1 MTLTTPMKIVL
12 AVVII
17 FLIALGFWLLDW
29 QEKLNPL
36 GQLDTTLTQRV
47 NKLKDS
53 ELLVND
59 LPKETDRNDRLTKE
73 LKSLIKERFT
83 AEDQS
88 DFVPSY
94 LTEMEKLVEFEK
106 TNTGDTSFAILSLTP
121 GGLVNSSAGAKD
133 ASKDK
138 QASGSQPALKDY
150 PTRTFQMSMRG
161 KYATLIDFL
170 RQLGALKL
178 KRLVTINK
186 ISLSPAEESKAGEA
200 PVLSITIP
208 ITAYLRQ
215 GGGPQ

>member
-1 MTLTTPMKIVL
+1 MKIVL
-12 AVVII
+12 AIVII

-29 QEKLNPL
+29 QEKLNNL
-36 GQLDTTLTQRV
+36 NQLETTLTQRQ

-83 AEDQS
+83 QETADE
-88 DFVPSY
+88 FVPSY
-94 LTEMEKLVEFEK
+94 LTEIEKLVEFEK
-106 TNTGDTSFAILSLTP
+106 SNTGDQSFQILSLTP
-121 GGLVNSSAGAKD
+121 GVLSSGGGKD
-133 ASKDK
+133 ASKEK
-138 QASGSQPALKDY
+138 QTDQKALKDY

-186 ISLSPAEESKAGEA
+186 ISLAPVEESKSGES
-200 PVLSITIP
+200 PVLAITIP